1 MVLAGL
7 LAVLVVGLWRAPAAF
22 LDVAVDRLTQG
33 RVRLADVSGTLW
45 DGRAR
50 VVLADLRE
58 ASAIESTGQS
68 ASLPGVVIPGS
79 FSWQLSALP
88 LLVGT
93 LDAQLNHDSMREPV
107 RVSGGVGELRVTP
120 GVLNLPTLAL
130 DRLGSPWNTIRPTG
144 SLKLSWENLSLRQ
157 GRFEGKGAIELS
169 QMASALTPVRPLGA
183 YRIDIVGSG
192 PQATL
197 TMTTL
202 SGPLRLDGSGRW
214 DVRAGLRFSA
224 EAQAEEAE
232 KARLLPLLG
241 LLGRREGER
250 IIIKIGA

>member
-1 MVLAGL
+1 MGLAGFFAIL
-7 LAVLVVGLWRAPAAF
+7 TVLLWRAPAAF
-22 LDVAVDRLTQG
+22 LDSAVNRLTQG
-33 RVRLADVSGTLW
+33 RVRLADVSGTVW
-45 DGRAR
+45 EGRAR

-58 ASAIESTGQS
+58 AAAIDTAGAS

-79 FSWQLSALP
+79 FSWKLSAAP
-88 LLVGT
+88 LLLGT
-93 LDAQLNHDSMREPV
+93 LDAELNHDSMREPV
-107 RVSGGVGELRVTP
+107 RLTGKIGELRVTP

-144 SLKLSWENLSLRQ
+144 SLKFSWENLSLRQ
-157 GRFEGKGAIELS
+157 GRFDGRGSIELS

-192 PQATL
+192 PQATVS
-197 TMTTL
+197 MTTL
-202 SGPLRLDGSGRW
+202 TGPLRLDGSGRW
-214 DVRAGLRFSA
+214 DARSGLRFNA
-224 EAQAEEAE
+224 EAQAEESE